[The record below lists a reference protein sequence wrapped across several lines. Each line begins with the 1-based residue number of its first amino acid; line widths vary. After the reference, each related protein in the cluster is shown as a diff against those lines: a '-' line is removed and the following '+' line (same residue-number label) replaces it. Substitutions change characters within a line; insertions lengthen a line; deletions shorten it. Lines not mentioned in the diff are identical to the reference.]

1 MEARIIVDSCCDLL
15 PHMRKDVHV
24 APLKITV
31 NDVNEYVDDGTADI
45 PALIADMASTDK
57 PARSACPSPQTYL
70 ELMRG
75 ADTCFVITLS
85 SRLSGSYNAAALA
98 RNMALEEN
106 PHQHIHIFDSESASA
121 GEAMLLL
128 YLQSLIA
135 LGLDYE
141 AIVEKM
147 DWCIARMHT
156 LFVLEDLSNL
166 VKNGRVNKIAGKLAT
181 ALAIHPLLSDDG
193 HGEIKMM
200 AMARGMKSALRS
212 LVSRVGELTKA
223 APANSVQLV
232 LTFCNCP
239 QRAQE
244 VKEMILSSCEA
255 IKDVVLIPTGALSSM
270 YASDG
275 GVVVAFEGNK

>member
-15 PHMRKDVHV
+15 PPMRKDVHV

-31 NDVNEYVDDGTADI
+31 NDVNEYVDDGTTDI
-45 PALIADMASTDK
+45 PTLIADMAATDK

-85 SRLSGSYNAAALA
+85 SRLSGSYNAATLA

-106 PHQHIHIFDSESASA
+106 PQRRIHVFDSESASA
-121 GEAMLLL
+121 GEVTLLF
-128 YLQSLIA
+128 YLQSLLA

-141 AIVEKM
+141 AVIEKM
-147 DWCIARMHT
+147 DRLIARMHT
-156 LFVLEDLSNL
+156 LFVLEDLGNL
-166 VKNGRVNKIAGKLAT
+166 VKNGRLNKIAGKLAT

-212 LVSRVGELTKA
+212 LVTHIGELTKA
-223 APANSVQLV
+223 APAKSVSLV

-244 VKEMILSSCEA
+244 LRDMILAGCEA
-255 IKDVVLIPTGALSSM
+255 IRDVVVIPTGALSSM
-270 YASDG
+270 YANDG
-275 GVVVAFEGNK
+275 GVIVAFEGNA